1 MDTKKILVIT
11 GSPRIGGNSDML
23 ADAFIKGVKAK
34 GHSIK
39 KFNTVE
45 NPIRGCIACNTC
57 WSKGTACSFKD
68 GFTKLEPLL
77 EEADVI
83 VLAYPLY
90 WFGMT
95 AHIKS
100 AIDKFYAYLSQN
112 RKTSLKVNDVHC

>member
-1 MDTKKILVIT
+1 M
-11 GSPRIGGNSDML
+11 
-23 ADAFIKGVKAK
+23 
-34 GHSIK
+34 
-39 KFNTVE
+39 
-45 NPIRGCIACNTC
+45 ACNTC

-68 GFTKLEPLL
+68 RFTKLEPLS

-83 VLAYPLY
+83 VLASPLY

-112 RKTSLKVNDVHC
+112 RKTSLKVKGCALLMCGNDKGIEIFEGVLETYKHMLHYLG